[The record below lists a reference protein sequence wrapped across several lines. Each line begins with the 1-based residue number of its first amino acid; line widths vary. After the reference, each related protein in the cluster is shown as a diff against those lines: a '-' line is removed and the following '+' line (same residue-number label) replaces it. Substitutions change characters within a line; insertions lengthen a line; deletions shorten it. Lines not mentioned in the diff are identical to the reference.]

1 MPALLS
7 VAFVTVA
14 ERKTMAS
21 MQRRIGPNI
30 IGPYGLLQPFLKQ
43 PKYTRSFHTHRT
55 LYKSSEFNSE
65 NNPKNKN
72 NSSEDTEAML
82 AQAIEW
88 LYKDRVAPVKAFNKE
103 KILDTCSNYLNKEE
117 KEKFLDKWGNKGG
130 IYLIQYKNDPY
141 IFYIGRT
148 TQFRER
154 IRNHMKSRAKDK
166 FHVFAQ
172 LVGWENFEIS
182 IVELCPKEQQGIL
195 ENSYLQEYLPLLNSS
210 FISNFSE
217 SIIFQTLRSILKN
230 KQAKLNN
237 ESSNSI
243 NRNAGIP
250 IFVYKYNNN
259 KIEEN
264 YSTYESM
271 TLASQS
277 TGIARSTIRVYLDT
291 SVPSKGFLF
300 YSKPITDF
308 ALVVDQVK
316 EAIVNLNID
325 SNIPKK
331 VWVYA
336 PETLQL
342 VNSQPF
348 HFSKEKWVAN
358 FIETSHKVV
367 RDYVDS
373 WKPEPTKGYYLFSK
387 PLTEK
392 EIIDLVKS
400 SQSIT
405 PS

>member
-1 MPALLS
+1 
-7 VAFVTVA
+7 
-14 ERKTMAS
+14 
-21 MQRRIGPNI
+21 
-30 IGPYGLLQPFLKQ
+30 
-43 PKYTRSFHTHRT
+43 
-55 LYKSSEFNSE
+55 
-65 NNPKNKN
+65 
-72 NSSEDTEAML
+72 
-82 AQAIEW
+82 
-88 LYKDRVAPVKAFNKE
+88 
-103 KILDTCSNYLNKEE
+103 
-117 KEKFLDKWGNKGG
+117 
-130 IYLIQYKNDPY
+130 
-141 IFYIGRT
+141 
-148 TQFRER
+148 
-154 IRNHMKSRAKDK
+154 
-166 FHVFAQ
+166 
-172 LVGWENFEIS
+172 
-182 IVELCPKEQQGIL
+182 VELCPKEQQGIL

-373 WKPEPTKGYYLFSK
+373 
-387 PLTEK
+387 
-392 EIIDLVKS
+392 
-400 SQSIT
+400 
-405 PS
+405 